1 VPATALPEGINT
13 VAISASDNAG
23 NAAWC
28 NWSFCVATPAAVIST
43 GFSNGSQLPSGQ
55 FTFNASFSGDVGP
68 LPGSVTL
75 LIDGV
80 DATSNATVT
89 PSGIIY
95 AGELLPGN
103 HTLRL
108 QVTNSAGNTTFQD
121 FTFSINAPSGNG
133 TPGVTTVVII
143 VVAVAALGSVAVY
156 LFIRKGK

>member
-1 VPATALPEGINT
+1 

-28 NWSFCVATPAAVIST
+28 NWSFSVVTPAAVITT
-43 GFSNGSQLPSGQ
+43 GFSNGSQLPSGP

-80 DATSNATVT
+80 DVTSNATVT

-95 AGELLPGN
+95 AGGLPPGN

-108 QVTNSAGNTTFQD
+108 QVTNSAGNATFQD
-121 FTFSINAPSGNG
+121 FAFSINAPSGND
-133 TPGVTTVVII
+133 TPDVTTIAII
-143 VVAVAALGSVAVY
+143 VVVVAALGSVAVY